1 MTELIGRK
9 SELRLLEAALDS
21 GIPVALEGPTGVG
34 KTYLVQHYAQAKRR
48 NFTVVSGSAGSTVEH
63 LVGFWRPESN
73 GNNVSLVWQDGVLT
87 HSVRYGD
94 LFVFEELSRA
104 PQDIL
109 GRLFSLTDTVNPSYG
124 APEHGNGD
132 LNIPIQ
138 DQFRFI
144 ACFNSYGAGYF
155 VSKVDVAFLNRFV
168 VIKLGY
174 PPEKDEIDII
184 KLHLRATPS
193 FKDDE
198 DLATNMV
205 SLANLSRKQED
216 TGCIVSPRDG
226 VLWAKMITA
235 LGNIKEAFE
244 VAVANKKK
252 KEIWSFYRD
261 VFGSA

>member
-1 MTELIGRK
+1 MTLIGRK
-9 SELRLLEAALDS
+9 PEMAMLSAALDS

-34 KTYLVQHYAQAKRR
+34 KTYLVQHYAQQQRR
-48 NFTVVSGSAGSTVEH
+48 SFTVVSGSAGSTVEH

-73 GNNVSLVWQDGVLT
+73 GRNVGLVWQDGVLT
-87 HSVRYGD
+87 HSVRHGE

-124 APEHGNGD
+124 AAEHGNGD
-132 LNIPIQ
+132 LNIPIHNR
-138 DQFRFI
+138 FRFI

-168 VIKLGY
+168 VIRIGY
-174 PPEKDEIDII
+174 PPSGDEGNII
-184 KLHLRATPS
+184 KLHLQPDKYHLIPGMVRVAT
-193 FKDDE
+193 
-198 DLATNMV
+198 
-205 SLANLSRKQED
+205 LSRNQED
-216 TGCIVSPRDG
+216 TSCIISPRDG

-235 LGNIKEAFE
+235 TGSNKLAFE

-252 KEIWSFYRD
+252 SLVWSFYRD
-261 VFGSA
+261 MFDNE